1 MRYLSTFTVLL
12 AVGLG
17 AAGAFGADPP
27 KADAV
32 DAKPDAKATTA
43 AAADDQELKLPPGW
57 KKTKRGKYILYCKD
71 EAPMGTRLK
80 SKTCYDEL
88 NMRNYMLALEQTK
101 SDVDRIRATCSN
113 ICVCGS
119 PESC

>member
-1 MRYLSTFTVLL
+1 MRHLFKLTVLL
-12 AVGLG
+12 AMGLG
-17 AAGAFGADPP
+17 SAGAFSADPP
-27 KADAV
+27 KAEAV
-32 DAKPDAKATTA
+32 DAKAEAKATTT
-43 AAADDQELKLPPGW
+43 AAADEELKLPPGW

-71 EAPMGTRLK
+71 EVPMGTRMK

-113 ICVCGS
+113 MCVCGS

>member
-1 MRYLSTFTVLL
+1 MNRITACF
-12 AVGLG
+12 G
-17 AAGAFGADPP
+17 AIVVALAGASAALAFTADTP

-32 DAKPDAKATTA
+32 DAKATTTA
-43 AAADDQELKLPPGW
+43 VAADDQELKLPPGW

-88 NMRNYMLALEQTK
+88 NMRNYILALEQTK

>member
-1 MRYLSTFTVLL
+1 MRYLGSFTVLL
-12 AVGLG
+12 VLG
-17 AAGAFGADPP
+17 FGATDAFSADPP
-27 KADAV
+27 KAEAV
-32 DAKPDAKATTA
+32 DAKAEAKATTTA
-43 AAADDQELKLPPGW
+43 AADQELKLPPGW

-80 SKTCYDEL
+80 SKTCYDEP